1 MTTVRE
7 RPTDTKQEFSV
18 VGKRLPRVDGADKTI
33 GKTMFA
39 ADMTMPGMVHA
50 KLVRSSHAHA
60 MITKLD
66 TTEAKAFPG
75 VYRVLTA
82 DDLPIKERDSATRS
96 RNPLAWKEV
105 VFSGQPVAAVLAEDE
120 DVAQTAAGL
129 VKIEYEVLPH
139 ILDPEEAV
147 LPGARPIRG
156 GSLEADRDAPL
167 T

>member
-7 RPTDTKQEFSV
+7 RPVETKQAFSV
-18 VGKRLPRVDGADKTI
+18 VGKRLQRVDGADKSI

-50 KLVRSSHAHA
+50 KLVRSPHAHA

-82 DDLPIKERDSATRS
+82 DDLPIKDRDSATRS

-105 VFSGQPVAAVLAEDE
+105 VFSGQPVVAVLAGDE
-120 DVAQTAAGL
+120 DVAETAADL
-129 VKIEYEVLPH
+129 VKIDLQRAAPHPRSRGSDSPWRPADSGWLP
-139 ILDPEEAV
+139 
-147 LPGARPIRG
+147 RG
-156 GSLEADRDAPL
+156 GPL
-167 T
+167 